1 MENILLGIGSIII
14 IGIVTVIILLINKR
28 PSTEGTQQIAQQFLD
43 RMNQDRMDR
52 HQENESLRQEFRMTN
67 DRLEKQFFRINQTVD
82 HKLTAS
88 SKSLNERLDKST
100 TVIGNLQTELGKM
113 SEIGSK
119 IEHLDN
125 LLRAPKGRGAMG
137 EESLEEILRSVFPS
151 NLWQRQYS
159 LKGVGIVDAVLK
171 TSSGILPIDAKFP
184 LSAFEDML
192 TAQTEDARLTAGKT
206 FYRDVKNRINEVEK
220 YIVPE
225 AGTMNF
231 AILFL
236 PNENIYYEATIR
248 RSDINQYARSKN
260 VLITGPNTLL
270 YVLQVLF
277 QAYQSQNF
285 AEQAQAALAQIQ
297 GIKKQAV
304 KVDTAIQTLGK
315 HIHNAQVKVTE
326 VERENQKLIHKIQ
339 AVSTLPS
346 TAQSHISS
354 PDEA

>member
-100 TVIGNLQTELGKM
+100 TVIGNLQKELGKM

-231 AILFL
+231 AI
-236 PNENIYYEATIR
+236 R